1 MDHFPIFLALKGER
15 ALVVG
20 GNSLATRKAALIA
33 KSGTAITVIADEFS
47 DAMRALAL
55 DNAQITLSSVAFKPQ
70 CLQGVSLVLAATEDD
85 ALNRRVYAAA
95 KARGLPVNVA
105 DQPEMCSYILPAIV
119 DRAPVIVAVST
130 GGRSPV
136 LARYVKA
143 LLERALPQTLG
154 EFSELLKRWRQPVTD
169 TITDGKQRRR
179 FWERTINGPIG
190 EQALAGHFEEADRA
204 LDIELHTSPQEN
216 PVGNLVLVGAPIDDP
231 ELLSIKAHRK
241 IQQAEWVFH
250 DDDTPAALLEL
261 TRREAN
267 TFNVDRHS
275 TSDAQQKMLT
285 QLAHG
290 HRLVR
295 LYGRDNELNQ
305 EATADRLW
313 FATHEIDTLCI
324 PAPTTAG
331 ISQANSQ
338 LSGARLSL

>member
-1 MDHFPIFLALKGER
+1 MDHFPIFLALKGEH
-15 ALVVG
+15 ALVIG

-33 KSGTAITVIADEFS
+33 KSGAEITVIADDFS
-47 DAMRALAL
+47 DAMQALAL
-55 DNAQITLSSVAFKPQ
+55 DNALITLSSVAFEPQ
-70 CLQGVSLVLAATEDD
+70 CLDGVSLVLAATEDD
-85 ALNRRVYAAA
+85 ALNRSVYAEA

-136 LARYVKA
+136 LARYVKS

-154 EFSELLKRWRQPVTD
+154 GFSELLKHWRQPVTD
-169 TITDGKQRRR
+169 AITDGKQRRR

-190 EQALAGHFEEADRA
+190 EQALAGHFKEAGQA
-204 LDIELHTSPQEN
+204 LNLQLHASPQDA
-216 PVGNLVLVGAPIDDP
+216 PVGDLVFVGAPIDDP

-250 DDDTPAALLEL
+250 DDNTPAALLEL

-275 TSDAQQKMLT
+275 VLDSQQKMRA

-295 LYGRDNELNQ
+295 IYGRDNELNQ

-324 PAPTTAG
+324 AAPATTA
-331 ISQANSQ
+331 ISRVVPP
-338 LSGARLSL
+338 LSASRASL